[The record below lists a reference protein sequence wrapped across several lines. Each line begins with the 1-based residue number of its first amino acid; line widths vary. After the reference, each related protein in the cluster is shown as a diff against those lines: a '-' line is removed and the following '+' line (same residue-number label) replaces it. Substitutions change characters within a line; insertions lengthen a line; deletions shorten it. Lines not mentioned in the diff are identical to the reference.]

1 LFLEAIRKRP
11 GLEKSSQQEILV
23 ALGLLFTRT
32 SEENGGREKR
42 RKIAAAQKLAIA
54 AYKQTHPEVE
64 QRSSDEN

>member
-32 SEENGGREKR
+32 TEENGGREKR
-42 RKIAAAQKLAIA
+42 RKKAADQKLAIA